1 MPSQMQGTHFSTP
14 AYGASYP
21 QWRAGVYCDEYSRAD
36 RRVPT
41 ASPSSRDRTA
51 SICPPQ
57 GISMQ
62 RCSLPVSSHPRRS
75 TYDLITTYC
84 TRRTSSFAAHTSTYR
99 SRYRRQSL
107 PRSVVASVRRQQAS
121 STSQFRRSDFHGQ
134 GFTGIYEPGQPTGGP
149 LGAASIY
156 GVPKITP
163 RALKDHLDQF
173 VVGQERA
180 KKVLSTAVYNHYQR
194 TQEIQRREDEVVEYY
209 RRQDLRHPV
218 EGMA

>member
-1 MPSQMQGTHFSTP
+1 
-14 AYGASYP
+14 
-21 QWRAGVYCDEYSRAD
+21 
-36 RRVPT
+36 
-41 ASPSSRDRTA
+41 
-51 SICPPQ
+51 
-57 GISMQ
+57 MQ
-62 RCSLPVSSHPRRS
+62 RCPLTVASHPQRS
-75 TYDLITTYC
+75 TYIFIAAYC
-84 TRRTSSFAAHTSTYR
+84 PRRRSSFAAHTSSYR
-99 SRYRRQSL
+99 SRYQRQSL
-107 PRSVVASVRRQQAS
+107 PGPVVPSVQRRQAS

-194 TQEIQRREDEVVEYY
+194 IQEIQRREDEVVEYY